1 MHGKGKQM
9 GTATVS
15 QCLWAGARVAC
26 ARTALHETLAGC
38 HGATPLRTACE
49 WLVPIDRSARIRL
62 CLQAVALQLRID
74 AANLSHFPRSLVP
87 SFCSHLASLVY
98 SLNLLPRARS
108 VRLVGCHATV
118 LQLAPFVFSYIDQWI

>member
-49 WLVPIDRSARIRL
+49 WLVPIDRSHTSLPAG
-62 CLQAVALQLRID
+62 CSP
-74 AANLSHFPRSLVP
+74 AAQDRCSK
-87 SFCSHLASLVY
+87 SFTLPPISCSVVFLFSFGFSRVFAKPPTS
-98 SLNLLPRARS
+98 PRAD
-108 VRLVGCHATV
+108 GH
-118 LQLAPFVFSYIDQWI
+118 